1 MIEIILLVSSVLFIF
16 ALKLF
21 GRPSTAHRANT
32 FAMLAMALAVFSAFN
47 FDFSNYDSAFYITIV
62 VSGILGAL
70 ISKRVQMTQMPEL
83 VGLFNGVG
91 GGASGAI
98 AYVELSKSTLP
109 LSDYF
114 VAIFSM
120 VIGMFTFSGSVVA
133 VLKLRGKLN
142 GDYSTIAT
150 IFTAFLPPLLLLPG
164 IWDTLILE
172 RWGINILILEYFI
185 LLSIIGGIVRVA
197 VIGGADMPVVIAFL
211 NSLSG
216 IAAMSAGFI
225 VNSIILII
233 AGALVGA
240 SGIILTLLMCSA
252 MNRTILQV
260 LKGGFGTSTVNNE
273 YEKDPIST
281 SPEDVAIQLS
291 YAESVVIV
299 PGYGMAVAQ
308 AQAAVKELT
317 NTLKEKSI
325 EVKFAIHPVAGRMP
339 GHMNVL
345 LAEVDIDFEDMYTLE
360 DINSEFSS
368 TDVVIVLG
376 ANDVVNPLARTDENS
391 PIYGMPILDVDLAKQ
406 VIVIKRSMSP
416 GYAGIANPLFINDN
430 AKMLFADAKEGLEN
444 IIKSFELV

>member
-1 MIEIILLVSSVLFIF
+1 MLFIF

-47 FDFSNYDSAFYITIV
+47 FDFSKYDSAFYITIV
-62 VSGILGAL
+62 VSGLLGVL

-83 VGLFNGVG
+83 VGLFNGFG

-98 AYVELSKSTLP
+98 AYVELSNNSLVM
-109 LSDYF
+109 SDFF

-120 VIGMFTFSGSVVA
+120 VIGVFTFSGSIIA

-142 GDYSTIAT
+142 NVNTTIAN
-150 IFTAFLPPLLLLPG
+150 IFSAFLPPLILLPA
-164 IWDTLILE
+164 IWEEMEILS
-172 RWGINILILEYFI
+172 LEYFM
-185 LLSIIGGIVRVA
+185 LLSLVAGIIRVA

-225 VNSIILII
+225 VNSIILIV

-240 SGIILTLLMCSA
+240 SGIILTLLMCAA
-252 MNRTILQV
+252 MNRTLLDV
-260 LKGGFGTSTVNNE
+260 LKGGFGGTTINNE
-273 YEKDPIST
+273 YDKDPIST
-281 SPEDVAIQLS
+281 SHEDVAIQLS

-317 NTLKEKSI
+317 NTLKDKNI

-345 LAEVDIDFEDMYTLE
+345 LAEVDIDYEDMFTLE

-376 ANDVVNPLARTDENS
+376 ANDVVNPLARTDEDS

>member
-83 VGLFNGVG
+83 VGLFNGFG

-120 VIGMFTFSGSVVA
+120 VIGMFTFSGSIIA

-142 GDYSTIAT
+142 NVNTTIAN
-150 IFTAFLPPLLLLPG
+150 IFSAFLPPLILLPA
-164 IWDTLILE
+164 IWESEILS
-172 RWGINILILEYFI
+172 LEYFM
-185 LLSIIGGIVRVA
+185 LLSLIAGIIRVA

-240 SGIILTLLMCSA
+240 SGIILTLLMCAA
-252 MNRTILQV
+252 MNRTLLDV
-260 LKGGFGTSTVNNE
+260 LKGGFGSKSINNE
-273 YEKDPIST
+273 YDKDPIST

-291 YAESVVIV
+291 YSESVIIV

-317 NTLKEKSI
+317 NTLKDKNI

-345 LAEVDIDFEDMYTLE
+345 LAEVDIDYEDMYTLE

-376 ANDVVNPLARTDENS
+376 ANDVVNPLARTDEDS
-391 PIYGMPILDVDLAKQ
+391 PIYGMPILDVDLANQ

>member
-1 MIEIILLVSSVLFIF
+1 MIEVILLVSSVLFIF

-47 FDFSNYDSAFYITIV
+47 FDFSNYDSAFYITII
-62 VSGILGAL
+62 VSGLLGVL

-83 VGLFNGVG
+83 VGLFNGFG

-120 VIGMFTFSGSVVA
+120 VIGMFTFSGSIIA

-142 GDYSTIAT
+142 NVNTTIAN
-150 IFTAFLPPLLLLPG
+150 IFSAFLPPLILLPA
-164 IWDTLILE
+164 IWESEILS
-172 RWGINILILEYFI
+172 LEYFM
-185 LLSIIGGIVRVA
+185 LLSLIAGIIRVA

-240 SGIILTLLMCSA
+240 SGIILTLLMCAA
-252 MNRTILQV
+252 MNRTLLDV
-260 LKGGFGTSTVNNE
+260 LKGGFGSKSINNE
-273 YEKDPIST
+273 YDKDPIST

-317 NTLKEKSI
+317 NTLKDKNI

-345 LAEVDIDFEDMYTLE
+345 LAEVDIDYEDMFTLE

-376 ANDVVNPLARTDENS
+376 ANDVVNPLARTDEDS

-416 GYAGIANPLFINDN
+416 GYAGIANPLFVNDN

>member
-83 VGLFNGVG
+83 VGLFNGFG

-317 NTLKEKSI
+317 NTLKDKNI

-345 LAEVDIDFEDMYTLE
+345 LAEVDIDYEDMFTLE